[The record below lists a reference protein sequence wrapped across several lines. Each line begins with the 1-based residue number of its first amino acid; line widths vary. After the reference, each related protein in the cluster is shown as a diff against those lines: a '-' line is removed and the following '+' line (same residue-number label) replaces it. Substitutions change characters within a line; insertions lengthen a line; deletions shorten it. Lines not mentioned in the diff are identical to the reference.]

1 VRQKGLIE
9 KMAFTSWE
17 AGTKIRVFPS
27 KLALACA
34 VQLFRIIGYTRN
46 DTLATR
52 FAMRST
58 STLQPRIKLE
68 PVLHGACEKSARS
81 VITAIRRTAA
91 GRASAAALSDLVD
104 TLTGVIEQ
112 TTELLLAGK
121 HVRVI
126 EDNEAM
132 TTQAAADLLNVSRP
146 HLVKLLETGK
156 IPQLP
161 KVGRHRRVA
170 RVAVLKYQR
179 AEDAKRTSALK
190 ALSSLSQR
198 HRLGY

>member
-1 VRQKGLIE
+1 
-9 KMAFTSWE
+9 
-17 AGTKIRVFPS
+17 
-27 KLALACA
+27 
-34 VQLFRIIGYTRN
+34 
-46 DTLATR
+46 
-52 FAMRST
+52 
-58 STLQPRIKLE
+58 
-68 PVLHGACEKSARS
+68 VL
-81 VITAIRRTAA
+81 TAIRRASPGKA
-91 GRASAAALSDLVD
+91 SSAALGDLVD

-126 EDNEAM
+126 EDNEAI

-146 HLVKLLETGK
+146 LLVKLLETGK

-170 RVAVLKYQR
+170 RVAILKYKR
-179 AEDAKRTSALK
+179 AQDAKRESVLK
-190 ALSSLSQR
+190 ALSKLSQR